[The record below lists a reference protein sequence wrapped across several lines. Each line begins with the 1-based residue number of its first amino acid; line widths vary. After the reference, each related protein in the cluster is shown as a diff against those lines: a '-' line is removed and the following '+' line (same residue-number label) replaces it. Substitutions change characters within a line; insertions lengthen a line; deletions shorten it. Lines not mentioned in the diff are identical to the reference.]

1 MRRIIF
7 LLIALLFTT
16 HTLTAQPAKDSAYLL
31 LLNQQIDDHVVQR
44 NVAALD
50 TLFATDFVFNHG
62 SGKTEGKA
70 GWMATVVKANYPLRR
85 HDSVTVELHP
95 GVAVVKGKM
104 NIQKINKDKT
114 DRYWLK
120 YVRLYAW
127 RITGWKLISHST
139 VQEKHE
145 L

>member
-1 MRRIIF
+1 MRRIIL
-7 LLIALLFTT
+7 LLITLLFTS
-16 HTLTAQPAKDSAYLL
+16 HTLTAQPVKDSAYLL
-31 LLNQQIDDHVVQR
+31 LLNQQIDDYVVQR

-70 GWMATVVKANYPLRR
+70 GWMATVSKANYPLRQ

-95 GVAVVKGKM
+95 GIAVVKGKM

-120 YVRLYAW
+120 YIRVYAW